1 MVSATRKCGGVYL
14 YANQRGCDGGRLYF
28 DGGAMIVCNGEV
40 LAQAT
45 QFSLKDV
52 EVITATI
59 DIDDVRSYRAC
70 IPSFGSQSAHSAE
83 RSHQSSIVC
92 DNFTLCHNF
101 DETLQNDNLVPSV
114 ERTMQI
120 ILPVEECLLGPA
132 LWLWDYLRR
141 SGASGFF
148 LPLSG
153 GADSSSV
160 ATIVA
165 AMCDLVTKAAQED
178 PHGAV
183 ANDCRRVCSREKD
196 TSWVPNTPQEMCN
209 LIFHTTYM
217 GTSNSSETTRSRAQ
231 RLSSAIGSHHLSINI
246 DSMCEAVLKVFQ
258 LATGKIPKFASKN
271 GTLTEDL
278 ALQNIQARLR
288 MVTSYLFG
296 QLLPWVRGRSGF
308 LLVLGSSNVDESLRG
323 YMTKYDCSSA
333 DLNPIGAINKEDLRQ
348 LLIYASDK
356 YGIPVL
362 KEIAHAPPT
371 AELRPTSGGSNEEHS
386 QKDEDEMGMTYEE
399 LRTFGKL
406 RKISRCGPVTM

>member
-1 MVSATRKCGGVYL
+1 MSATRKCGGVYL
-14 YANQRGCDGGRLYF
+14 YSNQRGCDGGRLYY
-28 DGGAMIVCNGEV
+28 DGGAMIICNGEV
-40 LAQAT
+40 LAQAS

-83 RSHQSSIVC
+83 RHNQSSIVY
-92 DNFTLCHNF
+92 DDIWLCHDF
-101 DETLQNDNLVPSV
+101 DETVENDELAPSV
-114 ERTMQI
+114 SRSLTVF
-120 ILPVEECLLGPA
+120 LPVEECLLGPA

-165 AMCDLVTKAAQED
+165 AMCDLVTRAAQAD
-178 PHGAV
+178 PNGAV
-183 ANDCRRVCSREKD
+183 AKDCRRVCCKEHD
-196 TSWVPNTPQEMCN
+196 PTWVPSTSQEMCH
-209 LIFHTTYM
+209 LVFHTTFM
-217 GTSNSSETTRSRAQ
+217 GTSNSSESTRSRAE
-231 RLSSAIGSHHLSINI
+231 RLSSAIGSYHLSINI
-246 DSMCEAVLKVFQ
+246 DIMCEAVLKVFQ
-258 LATGKIPKFASKN
+258 LATGKRPRFSSQN

-296 QLLPWVRGRSGF
+296 QLLPWVRGRTGF
-308 LLVLGSSNVDESLRG
+308 LLVLGSSNVDEGLRG

-348 LLIYASDK
+348 MLIFASDK

-362 KEIAHAPPT
+362 REIAHAPPT
-371 AELRPTSGGSNEEHS
+371 AELRPTSGGLSEEHS

-406 RKISRCGPVTM
+406 RKISRCGPVSM